1 MPVTTDLRTLT
12 IANGATTSNTFV
24 GNLMAAY
31 AIQMPAA
38 MTGAS
43 IGFSVSADGTT
54 FGTLRYISDES
65 TGATSPVSIV
75 FTASMAV
82 PLPDALTAWK
92 AWRIVS
98 ASAEGAARTFT
109 VIGKAP

>member
-1 MPVTTDLRTLT
+1 MPVTTDLKTLT
-12 IANGATTSNTFV
+12 IANGATTSDTFV

-31 AIQMPAA
+31 ALQMPAA

-54 FGTLRYISDES
+54 FGTLRHVLMNRPRDI
-65 TGATSPVSIV
+65 AVIIV

-82 PLPDALTAWK
+82 PPDALTAWK
-92 AWRIVS
+92 AG
-98 ASAEGAARTFT
+98 AS
-109 VIGKAP
+109 